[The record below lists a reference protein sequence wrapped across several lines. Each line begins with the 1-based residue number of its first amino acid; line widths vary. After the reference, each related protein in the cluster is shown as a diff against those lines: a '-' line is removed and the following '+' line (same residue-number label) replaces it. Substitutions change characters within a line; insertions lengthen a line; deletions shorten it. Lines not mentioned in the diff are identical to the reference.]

1 MLQKDRRGPAFFG
14 YITKYLFPNFAG
26 YTLSPPLQQS
36 LFTLVINDVDN
47 TQNFAT

>member
-1 MLQKDRRGPAFFG
+1 MLQKDRQGPAFSVILPIF
-14 YITKYLFPNFAG
+14 FPDFAG